1 MTFCV
6 VLTVEYYLQDNIEFL
21 DLLHHRIRLFLL
33 KNPTDNREKIRLILR
48 IVSVLKTWIEVHMD
62 TILNDKTLIIAI
74 KEFAN
79 QNIQPIINSA
89 SENLLNFIDSKI
101 GKKILISC
109 NVLQFAL
116 FIVKHLN
123 IQNKLKRPFTIF
135 WLLKPAFA

>member
-116 FIVKHLN
+116 FIV
-123 IQNKLKRPFTIF
+123 F
-135 WLLKPAFA
+135 